1 MAVHI
6 TGIDRGSLSA
16 EYGILPGDDLISI
29 NGEVIND
36 MMDLQFFSS
45 DLNLKIVLK
54 RDGKEFEINMEK
66 SDEYDSLGLEF
77 ETYLIDKHH
86 SCKNKC
92 IFCFI
97 DQLPKGMRPSLYF
110 KDDDERLSFLFGN
123 YITLTNLSRHEI
135 DRIKKMKISPINISV
150 HAVEPELR
158 VFMMKNPRAAEIN
171 SLMDEFYEAGI
182 TMNTQV
188 VLCKNINDGEHLKK
202 TVRRMERLYP
212 QVHSVS
218 IVPFGMTRYRDGL
231 EKVESYTKE
240 ECRRII
246 EQVNRWTE
254 DFVKEHNGERLVYL
268 SDEFYMRAE
277 VPLPPAEYYCDYA
290 QLENGVG
297 LVRNFMDNFLEEVEY
312 AEEPY
317 KQVKADMAVGEAM
330 YPIMCQVFQKAN
342 EKLNGALDIKVH
354 KIVNN
359 FFGGNVWVTGLITAQ
374 DLIRQVQGKLTSD
387 TLLLCADM
395 LDSENEFFLDD
406 KTPEDVE
413 KALGVK
419 LSFYPNDG
427 VKMAQ
432 ELLGTE
438 Y

>member
-6 TGIDRGSLSA
+6 TGIDRGSLAA

-54 RDGKEFEINMEK
+54 RDGKEFAIDMEK
-66 SDEYDSLGLEF
+66 ADEYDSLGLEF

-150 HAVEPELR
+150 HSVEPELR

-188 VLCKNINDGEHLKK
+188 VLCKHLNDG
-202 TVRRMERLYP
+202 
-212 QVHSVS
+212 
-218 IVPFGMTRYRDGL
+218 
-231 EKVESYTKE
+231 
-240 ECRRII
+240 
-246 EQVNRWTE
+246 
-254 DFVKEHNGERLVYL
+254 
-268 SDEFYMRAE
+268 
-277 VPLPPAEYYCDYA
+277 
-290 QLENGVG
+290 
-297 LVRNFMDNFLEEVEY
+297 
-312 AEEPY
+312 
-317 KQVKADMAVGEAM
+317 
-330 YPIMCQVFQKAN
+330 
-342 EKLNGALDIKVH
+342 
-354 KIVNN
+354 
-359 FFGGNVWVTGLITAQ
+359 
-374 DLIRQVQGKLTSD
+374 
-387 TLLLCADM
+387 
-395 LDSENEFFLDD
+395 
-406 KTPEDVE
+406 
-413 KALGVK
+413 
-419 LSFYPNDG
+419 
-427 VKMAQ
+427 
-432 ELLGTE
+432 
-438 Y
+438 

>member
-45 DLNLKIVLK
+45 DLNLKIILK

-202 TVRRMERLYP
+202 TIRRMERLYP

-254 DFVKEHNGERLVYL
+254 DFVKEHDGERLVYL
-268 SDEFYMRAE
+268 SDEFYMRAQ
-277 VPLPPAEYYCDYA
+277 VPLPPAEYYCDCTGR
-290 QLENGVG
+290 NG
-297 LVRNFMDNFLEEVEY
+297 
-312 AEEPY
+312 
-317 KQVKADMAVGEAM
+317 
-330 YPIMCQVFQKAN
+330 
-342 EKLNGALDIKVH
+342 
-354 KIVNN
+354 
-359 FFGGNVWVTGLITAQ
+359 
-374 DLIRQVQGKLTSD
+374 
-387 TLLLCADM
+387 
-395 LDSENEFFLDD
+395 
-406 KTPEDVE
+406 
-413 KALGVK
+413 
-419 LSFYPNDG
+419 
-427 VKMAQ
+427 
-432 ELLGTE
+432 
-438 Y
+438 

>member
-1 MAVHI
+1 M
-6 TGIDRGSLSA
+6 SLSFRQWREMA
-16 EYGILPGDDLISI
+16 IMEY
-29 NGEVIND
+29 EVVSKNYNRKVYE
-36 MMDLQFFSS
+36 SA
-45 DLNLKIVLK
+45 V
-54 RDGKEFEINMEK
+54 
-66 SDEYDSLGLEF
+66 
-77 ETYLIDKHH
+77 IDKDTQ
-86 SCKNKC
+86 NVELVQLTLREVLDKC
-92 IFCFI
+92 EGTNYEYNIKRAIMKCVYTN
-97 DQLPKGMRPSLYF
+97 D
-110 KDDDERLSFLFGN
+110 RL
-123 YITLTNLSRHEI
+123 E
-135 DRIKKMKISPINISV
+135 KEVKEV
-150 HAVEPELR
+150 
-158 VFMMKNPRAAEIN
+158 
-171 SLMDEFYEAGI
+171 MDEFYEAGI

-202 TVRRMERLYP
+202 TIRRMERLYP

-268 SDEFYMRAE
+268 SDEFYMRAQ

-342 EKLNGALDIKVH
+342 EKLKGALDIKVH

>member
-6 TGIDRGSLSA
+6 TGIDRGSLAA

-29 NGEVIND
+29 NGEVIHD

-45 DLNLKIVLK
+45 DLNLKILLK
-54 RDGKEFEINMEK
+54 RDGKEFVIDMEK
-66 SDEYDSLGLEF
+66 ADEYDSLGLEF

-182 TMNTQV
+182 TMNTQG

-202 TVRRMERLYP
+202 T
-212 QVHSVS
+212 
-218 IVPFGMTRYRDGL
+218 ITRYRDGL

-240 ECRRII
+240 ECWRII